1 MKKSVNN
8 VFGDEQEQAHVR
20 RAPIARCECCGVAV
34 HPRCSW
40 FTALY
45 TLLCRACWL
54 AETLA
59 CQDEVMHDQ
68 V

>member
-1 MKKSVNN
+1 MKNIHNASR
-8 VFGDEQEQAHVR
+8 DEQEEVRVR
-20 RAPIARCECCGVAV
+20 RAPVVRCECCGAV
-34 HPRCSW
+34 VRRGSW

-54 AETLA
+54 AETSV
-59 CQDEVMHDQ
+59 CQDEVMYDQ